1 MKELREILLVLVNK
15 KQASKQAS
23 KKNKKQNKNKTKKK
37 RYNLIIKSFLSN
49 NTSNRFKSIM
59 NPTLRKHL

>member
-23 KKNKKQNKNKTKKK
+23 KKKQKTKQKQNKKKK
-37 RYNLIIKSFLSN
+37 IQPYNKKFLIKQYIKSL
-49 NTSNRFKSIM
+49 
-59 NPTLRKHL
+59 

>member
-37 RYNLIIKSFLSN
+37 KIQPYNKKFLIKQYIKL
-49 NTSNRFKSIM
+49 
-59 NPTLRKHL
+59 L